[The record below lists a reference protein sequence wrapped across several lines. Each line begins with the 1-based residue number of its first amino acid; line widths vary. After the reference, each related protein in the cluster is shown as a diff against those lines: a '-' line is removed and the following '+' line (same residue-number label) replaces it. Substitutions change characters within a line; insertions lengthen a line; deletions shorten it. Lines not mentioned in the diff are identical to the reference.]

1 MTVSIQPVII
11 TADLDR
17 LVRFCTELLGAV
29 ETRRVPEQGEPAFYL
44 SAELPVRRRG
54 DRAAH

>member
-1 MTVSIQPVII
+1 MTVSIQPVSI

-29 ETRRVPEQGEPAFYL
+29 ETRRVPEQGEPRL
-44 SAELPVRRRG
+44 HPRTLRSLWPTSSPSS
-54 DRAAH
+54 